1 MGNYGRTISRS
12 TVRLKR
18 FLLIFVFVAVA
29 APYTFS
35 QDIDTAQDFFA
46 IVAERYSSINDYI
59 AEIRMTTEEET
70 LEGTLYYRRPNLVR
84 INFSQPED
92 QVLVS
97 DGSTLQVYIPEYD
110 VVLNQQL
117 SSTGQQSVSGLASS
131 DGLKLM
137 RENYSIAYLD
147 SPDPVP
153 LDDPEE
159 GDDQDG
165 EDPDDGASDGEQSG
179 ADEMVTKLRL
189 TWRSSDEGFRQ
200 LTLSIDE
207 DRLIRRISGVTASY
221 DEVQFD
227 FLDIRLNQNI
237 PESRF
242 DYEGPASANTVQD
255 FLFEREG

>member
-1 MGNYGRTISRS
+1 M
-12 TVRLKR
+12 KR
-18 FLLIFVFVAVA
+18 FVLIVFFVAAA

-35 QDIDTAQDFFA
+35 QDFDTAQEFFA
-46 IVAERYSSINDYI
+46 VVAERYSSITDYI
-59 AEIRMTTEEET
+59 AEIEMTTEEET
-70 LEGTLYYRRPNLVR
+70 LEGTLFYRRPNLVR
-84 INFSQPED
+84 INFSEPED

-97 DGSTLQVYIPEYD
+97 DGSTLTVYIPEYD
-110 VVLNQQL
+110 VVLNQRL
-117 SSTGQQSVSGLASS
+117 SRTGEESVGGLASS
-131 DGLKLM
+131 DGLRLM

-153 LDDPEE
+153 LDESDE
-159 GDDQDG
+159 G
-165 EDPDDGASDGEQSG
+165 EDDSEDDNGNTGES
-179 ADEMVTKLRL
+179 DEMVTKLRL

-207 DRLIRRISGVTASY
+207 DRLIRRISGVTANY

-242 DYEGPASANTVQD
+242 DYDEPASANSVED